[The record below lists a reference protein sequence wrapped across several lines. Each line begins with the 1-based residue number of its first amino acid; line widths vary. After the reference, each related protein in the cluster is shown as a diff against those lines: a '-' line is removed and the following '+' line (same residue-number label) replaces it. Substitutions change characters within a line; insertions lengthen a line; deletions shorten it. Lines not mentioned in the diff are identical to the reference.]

1 MQIFQPLA
9 LIILPSLISFAL
21 NIYLWYYLWAYKNNS
36 IQTATALDAAVNRP
50 LTYPIK
56 SYHLLLVLANVVDLP
71 YYLYLSYQNYLTYMY
86 WIDNGNLSTSSELDN
101 LALQKFILQVIFVL
115 GHVSNIFIYLLFHKE
130 FRTTAFNL
138 LCLVRNFLFVFLI
151 YFFTITLFNCNHV
164 LYQLPYRV
172 ISSVLKSKRNNQNVA
187 QEMDL
192 IGHNDL
198 LVDVQQNR
206 QQQRNHNVE

>member
-1 MQIFQPLA
+1 MQIFQPLS

-36 IQTATALDAAVNRP
+36 IQTASDAAVNRP

-71 YYLYLSYQNYLTYMY
+71 YYFYLCYQNYLTYML
-86 WIDNGNLSTSSELDN
+86 WVENRDLSTSNELDN

-138 LCLVRNFLFVFLI
+138 LCLVRNFLFAF
-151 YFFTITLFNCNHV
+151 
-164 LYQLPYRV
+164 
-172 ISSVLKSKRNNQNVA
+172 
-187 QEMDL
+187 
-192 IGHNDL
+192 
-198 LVDVQQNR
+198 
-206 QQQRNHNVE
+206 

>member
-1 MQIFQPLA
+1 MQIFQPMA

-36 IQTATALDAAVNRP
+36 ITAASDAAVNRP

-71 YYLYLSYQNYLTYMY
+71 YYFYLCYHNYLTYLF
-86 WIDNGNLSTSSELDN
+86 WVEDRDLSTSNELDN

-138 LCLVRNFLFVFLI
+138 LCLVRDFLFVFNLLFDN
-151 YFFTITLFNCNHV
+151 YF
-164 LYQLPYRV
+164 
-172 ISSVLKSKRNNQNVA
+172 
-187 QEMDL
+187 
-192 IGHNDL
+192 
-198 LVDVQQNR
+198 
-206 QQQRNHNVE
+206 